1 MKSSKLPIRPYARL
15 LTMLG
20 EQLIKNERIALVELI
35 KNAYDADADWVQV
48 RFENFNDD
56 MTTNKDSSIVIED
69 NGSGMTDEEIKKAWM
84 NPATPQKYLQKVEGN
99 RKTKKKKRVIQGE
112 KGIGRF
118 AILKLG
124 KDISVTTRC
133 EGDRLESV
141 ILHNFSQY
149 DDDFTKE
156 NERHKEIYLDDLRAE
171 LLQRPPFEI
180 IKKPVLPITE
190 NRDEHGTLIKIK
202 RLQGKWGKPSID
214 GVCKDVLSL
223 IDPISRISGNEGI
236 DDFRISIVCN
246 GDVISI
252 EDENAEVL
260 KGLVENNTVLKVV
273 GKFDSAENIFCF
285 SENQENDQSTISLDD
300 PSIKGLW
307 VWKKNFE
314 DRKEDEYECGNFDFH
329 FYIFD
334 FSRGLSGR
342 YNLSSTQKK
351 LLKEH
356 RIYLYRDSVRVYP
369 YGDSNDD
376 WLNIDA
382 FRGTGKVGDFFS
394 NDQVVGWIDISQQSN
409 PNLRDKTNREGL
421 IEEGRSVHDF
431 IGLIQTIL
439 SYLKQHPYAR
449 YEQRKREQ
457 NLAATIRNELVSQ
470 HLLDLRESLS
480 KRKDN
485 AGVRQVKKIEKAY
498 KKEKEYLIQRAE
510 ITEDL
515 AGVGLSVEM
524 TSHDIMLM
532 MGRARDL
539 GKTIASLSRRAKN
552 EEIQEQSERLVGVL
566 DQISDGMQDIQVLF
580 KSSKRRRKA
589 LKIVP
594 VLDKIYQLYGGLLE
608 KKKILYNKDVSRGSL
623 LVADT
628 TDGVIMQVL
637 INLFDNALYW
647 LDYAKTEHKEILI
660 TVNGDDGE
668 LIFSD
673 NGPGIDKE
681 DEPYI
686 FEPFYSS
693 KGREGRGLGLYIA
706 RQLLE
711 RHDYRIF
718 IAPNHQKKL
727 AGANFVVSFS
737 KENNDEH

>member
-1 MKSSKLPIRPYARL
+1 MKSSKLSIRPYARL

-56 MTTNKDSSIVIED
+56 MTTNEDSSIVIED
-69 NGSGMTDEEIKKAWM
+69 NGSGMTDEEIRKAWM
-84 NPATPQKYLQKVEGN
+84 NPATPQKYLKKVEGK

-133 EGDRLESV
+133 EGDESESV

-149 DDDFTKE
+149 DDDFTQQNKKE
-156 NERHKEIYLDDLRAE
+156 KEIYLDDLRAE
-171 LLQRPPFEI
+171 LSKRLPLEI
-180 IKKPVLPITE
+180 IKKSIPPVTK
-190 NRDEHGTLIKIK
+190 NREEHGTLIKIS
-202 RLQGKWGKPSID
+202 RLKGNWGETSI
-214 GVCKDVLSL
+214 GEVCKDVLSL
-223 IDPISRISGNEGI
+223 IDPISRISGKEGA

-246 GDVISI
+246 GDAISI
-252 EDENAEVL
+252 DDENVEIL
-260 KGLVENNTVLKVV
+260 KGLIENNAVLRVI
-273 GKFDSAENIFCF
+273 GKFDNTENTICF
-285 SENQENDQSTISLDD
+285 SVNEEDEESISLDD
-300 PSIKGLW
+300 RNIKGLW
-307 VWKKNFE
+307 VWRQNFE
-314 DRKEDEYECGNFDFH
+314 DEKDDDYECGGFDFH

-334 FSRGLSGR
+334 FSRGLSSK
-342 YNLSSTQKK
+342 YSLSSEQKK
-351 LLKEH
+351 LLKKY

-394 NDQVVGWIDISQQSN
+394 NDQVVGWIDISQKNN

-421 IEEGRSVHDF
+421 IEKGKSVHDF
-431 IGLIQTIL
+431 IGLIQAIL
-439 SYLKQHPYAR
+439 SYLKHHQYAR
-449 YEQRKREQ
+449 YQERKRDKE
-457 NLAATIRNELVSQ
+457 LAAAIHNEIVSQ
-470 HLLDLRESLS
+470 YLLDLREALN
-480 KRKDN
+480 KRKDS

-539 GKTIASLSRRAKN
+539 GKTIASLSRRSGN
-552 EEIQEQSERLVGVL
+552 DRIQEQSEQLVGVL

-594 VLDKIYQLYGGLLE
+594 VLDNIYQLYGGLLE
-608 KKKILYNKDVSRGSL
+608 KKKIHYDKNVSHGSP

-637 INLFDNALYW
+637 INLFDNASYW
-647 LDYAKTEHKEILI
+647 LDYAETKHKKILVTI
-660 TVNGDDGE
+660 NGDDGE

-737 KENNDEH
+737 KENNNEH

>member
-1 MKSSKLPIRPYARL
+1 
-15 LTMLG
+15 MLG

-35 KNAYDADADWVQV
+35 KNAYDADADWIQV
-48 RFENFNDD
+48 RFENFNAD
-56 MTTNKDSSIVIED
+56 MTTNEDSSIVIED
-69 NGSGMTDEEIKKAWM
+69 NGSGMTDEEIRKAWM
-84 NPATPQKYLQKVEGN
+84 SPATPQKYLKKAEGK

-124 KDISVTTRC
+124 RDISVTTRC
-133 EGDRLESV
+133 KGDELESV

-156 NERHKEIYLDDLRAE
+156 NKKEKEIYLDALKAE
-171 LLQRPPFEI
+171 FFKQTPLKI
-180 IKKPVLPITE
+180 IKKPILATTK
-190 NRDEHGTLIKIK
+190 NRDEYGTLIEIRHLK
-202 RLQGKWGKPSID
+202 GKWGEPAIY
-214 GVCKDVLSL
+214 GVRNDVSSL
-223 IDPISRISGNEGI
+223 VDPISKIARGKKTDN
-236 DDFRISIVCN
+236 FQISIVCN
-246 GDVISI
+246 GKTVSI
-252 EDENAEVL
+252 ENKNAEDL
-260 KGLVENNTVLKVV
+260 KGLVENNAVLKMV
-273 GKFDSAENIFCF
+273 GKFDSTKNIFCF
-285 SENQENDQSTISLDD
+285 SEDEKSNQSTISLKN
-300 PSIKGLW
+300 PNIKGLW
-307 VWKKNFE
+307 VWKQNFK
-314 DRKEDEYECGNFDFH
+314 DKKDDEYECGSFKFH

-334 FSRGLSGR
+334 FSRGLSSR
-342 YNLSSTQKK
+342 YSLSPAQKK
-351 LLKEH
+351 LLREH
-356 RIYLYRDSVRVYP
+356 RIYLYRDRVRVYP

-394 NDQVVGWIDISQQSN
+394 NDQVVGWIDISQQNN

-421 IEEGRSVHDF
+421 IEKDKSVRDF

-439 SYLKQHPYAR
+439 SYLKQHQYAR
-449 YEQRKREQ
+449 YQERKREK
-457 NLAATIRNELVSQ
+457 NLTAAIHNEIVSQ
-470 HLLDLRESLS
+470 YLLDLREALDR
-480 KRKDN
+480 RKDN

-498 KKEKEYLIQRAE
+498 RKEKDYLIQRAE
-510 ITEDL
+510 IAEDL

-532 MGRARDL
+532 MGRAMDL
-539 GKTIASLSRRAKN
+539 GKTIAFLSRRAENKK
-552 EEIQEQSERLVGVL
+552 IQEQSEQLVGIL
-566 DQISDGMQDIQVLF
+566 DQIGDGMQDIQVLF

-589 LKIVP
+589 LKISP
-594 VLDKIYQLYGGLLE
+594 ILDKIYQLYESLLE
-608 KKKILYNKDVSRGSL
+608 KKKIRYDKIVSHDSL

-637 INLFDNALYW
+637 INLFDNAAYW
-647 LDYAKTEHKEILI
+647 LDYAKTKQKEILVTI
-660 TVNGDDGE
+660 SGDDGE

-686 FEPFYSS
+686 FKPFYSS

-718 IAPNHQKKL
+718 IAPSNQKKL
-727 AGANFVVSFS
+727 PGANFVVSFT
-737 KENNDEH
+737 KKNDDEH